1 MTKAWVLLRCLSV
14 AAVLTLLAVES
25 ATAQISPAPIPPQT
39 IPVNVA
45 AAAASSPEYGTTAL
59 TYEQVAGAAFW
70 PFVSSSDYSLSSVNT
85 GQVLRTSTNPGQ
97 YFAAAV
103 RIPSGALLKY
113 LELDACDNTGAT
125 GYVQASLIESDRL
138 GNVTN
143 SATFMLSDGTGCKF
157 FTQDLTSLN
166 MVANNLTKHYWLIAY
181 ISAAQGFQVGL
192 AGMVVGYQLQ
202 VSPAPAVATFL
213 DVPTSNPFFQYV
225 EALAASGI
233 TGGCGGGNY
242 CPSNPVTR
250 GQMAVFLAKA
260 LGLQFQ

>member
-1 MTKAWVLLRCLSV
+1 MTKARGILRCLWVATVLALLAAKSMSAQDAPPAVAPQTLPVSVPGV
-14 AAVLTLLAVES
+14 AASV
-25 ATAQISPAPIPPQT
+25 
-39 IPVNVA
+39 
-45 AAAASSPEYGTTAL
+45 PEYGTTAL

-70 PFVSSSDYSLSSVNT
+70 PFVSSSTYSLSSVNS
-85 GQVLRTSTNPGQ
+85 GQVLRTSANPGQ

-103 RIPSGALLKY
+103 RVPSGALLKY

-143 SATFMLSDGTGCKF
+143 SAPFMLSDGTGCKF

-166 MVANNLTKHYWLIAY
+166 MVANNLTKHYWMIAY
-181 ISAAQGFQVGL
+181 ISAAGGFQVGL
-192 AGMVVGYQLQ
+192 AGMVLGYQLQ
-202 VSPAPAVATFL
+202 VSPAPGVATFS
-213 DVPTSNPFFQYV
+213 DVPTNHPFFQFI

-242 CPSNPVTR
+242 CPNNPVTR